1 MKTFRSLCVDTENV
15 VDCFVFVDGSKFQY
29 HYVENTIVKI
39 F

>member
-1 MKTFRSLCVDTENV
+1 MNSFRSLYVDTENV